1 MLTRKISTIPALA
14 LTTALAVPA
23 MSLAA
28 ANWQYTDWD
37 SDGNMEMTSQEFSSG
52 FSEGGTYNAWNRDT
66 SDAGLSEGEFATG
79 MFADWD
85 RDNDTRISEDEY
97 TAGSERWYGADYDT
111 AYSDWD
117 ADQSGYI
124 EKTEFGGGWDNDYFN
139 AWDTDEDTF
148 LSEDEFNTGVYDTV
162 DSNDDQVI
170 TVEEEGWFEG
180 WFDGDDVEAE
190 VEEVGDVI

>member
-37 SDGNMEMTSQEFSSG
+37 SDGNMEMSNQEFSKGMSEDGTFSRWDSG
-52 FSEGGTYNAWNRDT
+52 DSEPGLSKREFASGIYTDLDRNHDSRISGDEY
-66 SDAGLSEGEFATG
+66 DAGAK
-79 MFADWD
+79 
-85 RDNDTRISEDEY
+85 
-97 TAGSERWYGADYDT
+97 RWFGNDYDVSF
-111 AYSDWD
+111 SDWD

-124 EKTEFGGGWDNDYFN
+124 DTNEFRSGWDNDYFN
-139 AWDTDEDTF
+139 AWDPDTDANI
-148 LSEDEFNTGVYDTV
+148 SEDEFNTGLYNTV
-162 DSNDDQVI
+162 DANQDKVI

-180 WFDGDDVEAE
+180 WFDGDNVEAE
-190 VEEVGDVI
+190 IEDVGDI